1 MDSVERGPRWK
12 LKELHSQGTWW
23 GSGTALELGAL
34 PLVAHWEMLNNE
46 LSAGGGG
53 GEEARFAVL
62 ADCCGVSAAIST
74 NSND

>member
-1 MDSVERGPRWK
+1 MAR
-12 LKELHSQGTWW
+12 
-23 GSGTALELGAL
+23 
-34 PLVAHWEMLNNE
+34 WEMLNNE

-62 ADCCGVSAAIST
+62 ANCCGVSAAIST